1 MYDLILSKSFEN
13 FLESLWIQNMLSRQ
27 FLNFF
32 DQIYISLLCN
42 GNLEIHVWIVHRRQL
57 NFLFISMT

>member
-1 MYDLILSKSFEN
+1 MDPKYAVTSVFK
-13 FLESLWIQNMLSRQ
+13 
-27 FLNFF
+27 FF
-32 DQIYISLLCN
+32 DQIYILLLCQIYILLLCN